1 MTDPARPFG
10 SRDLLRLPAYRTLWL
25 AQLVSDAG
33 DSLTNIALLLLVNA
47 LTGSTAAIAAM
58 AIVLA
63 IPPLTIGLVAG
74 TYVDRWDRRRIMLA
88 SDLLRSV
95 LVLGFAVV
103 GNAGLLPLLYAIAFV
118 QASIG
123 TFFNPA
129 RGAIIPRIVPA
140 GGLMV
145 ANSVSQAT
153 RVIAAVGGTAL
164 AGALIGLA
172 GVFWPAFVLD
182 GASFLVSFLLVAR
195 LPAALGLMPPSGRHA
210 GASSVR
216 SSLGEGLRVVT
227 GSRVLWVTMASLSLA
242 MLGLG
247 AINVLFVPLIVN
259 VLHESPVWFGPLEA
273 AQTASMVLAAGLVGV
288 IAARLRPTTIVVA
301 GSLGVG
307 VVIAL
312 VGAVSAVWQVMVLMF
327 AVGWFITPFQAAVVT
342 ILQSHST
349 DATRGR
355 VMSLLN
361 ASMSATS
368 VVSMAAAGLLAASLG
383 VGAAFLLG
391 GGVCVAAGVA
401 ALALYPRGS
410 AAATADG
417 RIAQPAS

>member
-1 MTDPARPFG
+1 MSEAARFG
-10 SRDLLRLPAYRTLWL
+10 PRDLLRLPAYRTVWL
-25 AQLVSDAG
+25 AQLISDVG

-47 LTGSTAAIAAM
+47 LTGSTTAIAAM
-58 AIVLA
+58 AIALA
-63 IPPLTIGLVAG
+63 IPPLTIGLIAG

-88 SDLLRSV
+88 SDLIRSV
-95 LVLGFAVV
+95 LVLGFVLV
-103 GNAGLLPLLYAIAFV
+103 GSAGQLPLLYLIAFA

-129 RGAIIPRIVPA
+129 RGALIPRIVPIE
-140 GGLMV
+140 GLLA
-145 ANSVSQAT
+145 ANSISQAT
-153 RVIAAVGGTAL
+153 RVIAGVGGTAL

-182 GASFLVSFLLVAR
+182 GASFLVSFLLVSR
-195 LPAALGLMPPSGRHA
+195 LPATIGRMSSAGLSA
-210 GASSVR
+210 GLAGLRR
-216 SSLGEGLRVVT
+216 SLADGLRVVT
-227 GSRVLWVTMASLSLA
+227 GSRVLWVTISCLSLA

-273 AQTASMVLAAGLVGV
+273 AQTASMVFAAGLVGLL
-288 IAARLRPTTIVVA
+288 AARLRPTTIVVV

-307 VVIAL
+307 VVIGL

-342 ILQSHST
+342 ILQGHST

-368 VVSMAAAGLLAASLG
+368 VVSMAAAGLVAATLG
-383 VGAAFLLG
+383 VGTAFLLG
-391 GGVCVAAGVA
+391 GAVCVSAGVL
-401 ALALYPRGS
+401 ALTLYPRGT
-410 AAATADG
+410 AAPVSGATLAE
-417 RIAQPAS
+417 PAS

>member
-1 MTDPARPFG
+1 MTEPVRPFG
-10 SRDLLRLPAYRTLWL
+10 VRDLLRLPAYRTIWL
-25 AQLVSDAG
+25 AQLVSDVG

-47 LTGSTAAIAAM
+47 LTGSTTAIAAM
-58 AIVLA
+58 AIALA

-88 SDLLRSV
+88 SDLLRSI
-95 LVLGFAVV
+95 LVLGFVLV
-103 GNAGLLPLLYAIAFV
+103 GSAERLPLLYVIAFV

-129 RGAIIPRIVPA
+129 RGALIPRIVPTE
-140 GGLMV
+140 GLLV

-164 AGALIGLA
+164 AGALIGVA

-182 GASFLVSFLLVAR
+182 GASFLVSFLLVSR
-195 LPAALGLMPPSGRHA
+195 LPAAIGLMPPSGRSA
-210 GASSVR
+210 GAMGLR
-216 SSLGEGLRVVT
+216 TSLGEGLRVVT

-259 VLHESPVWFGPLEA
+259 VLHESPVWFGPLEG
-273 AQTASMVLAAGLVGV
+273 AQTLSMVLAAGLVGV
-288 IAARLRPTTIVVA
+288 LAARLRPTTIVVV

-307 VVIAL
+307 VIIGL
-312 VGAVSAVWQVMVLMF
+312 VGTVSAVWQVMVLMF
-327 AVGWFITPFQAAVVT
+327 GVGWFVTPFQAAVVT

-349 DATRGR
+349 DSTRGR

-368 VVSMAAAGLLAASLG
+368 VVSMAAAGVLAASLG
-383 VGAAFLLG
+383 VSATFLLG
-391 GGVCVAAGVA
+391 GAVCVSAGVA
-401 ALALYPRGS
+401 ALALYPR
-410 AAATADG
+410 ATPAIAD
-417 RIAQPAS
+417 RRVVEPAS